1 MEYDL
6 LVREAEVQDASVLIA
21 LLDQI
26 GQESSFTSL
35 DENGIAMTASEMRHF
50 IDKQAQSDNQITL
63 LAFLND
69 ELAGVINI
77 TADQRPRVRHIGSW
91 N

>member
-6 LVREAEVQDASVLIA
+6 LIREAEVEDATELIA

-35 DENGIAMTASEMRHF
+35 DENGIAMTASEM
-50 IDKQAQSDNQITL
+50 Q
-63 LAFLND
+63 
-69 ELAGVINI
+69 
-77 TADQRPRVRHIGSW
+77 
-91 N
+91 